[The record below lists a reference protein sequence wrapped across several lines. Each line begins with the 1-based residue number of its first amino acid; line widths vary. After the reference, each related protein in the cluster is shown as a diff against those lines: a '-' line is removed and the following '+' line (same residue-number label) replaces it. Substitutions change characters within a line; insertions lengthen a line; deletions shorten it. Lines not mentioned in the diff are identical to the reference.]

1 MPLPTQAGSIQV
13 NIFMSV
19 TITLPDEI
27 VERIQR
33 LAAKSG
39 QDVEEILGKIP
50 VLLMPVLHEF
60 DDSPL
65 ETLPDDDVL
74 QMADSQ
80 MDIHQ
85 SNRQSN
91 LLYRQQ
97 MDELSPDERIELDM
111 LMSIYNRG
119 QRRKLEAWVEAV
131 KRGLRVYP
139 GDEPA

>member
-1 MPLPTQAGSIQV
+1 MSI
-13 NIFMSV
+13 

-27 VERIQR
+27 IERIQR

-39 QDVEEILGKIP
+39 QDVEEILGKMP

-60 DDSPL
+60 DETPL
-65 ETLPDDDVL
+65 ETLSDDDVL
-74 QMADSQ
+74 QLADSQ
-80 MDIHQ
+80 MDMHQ
-85 SNRQSN
+85 SNRQSD

-111 LMSIYNRG
+111 LMGIYNRG